1 MARLRSSTSSAPT
14 PSARMRK
21 SPRIWAKCCG
31 ACRATTT
38 PAASLIRRSPPIPRT
53 RSSSTLRAAW
63 ASDESRAPVT
73 RARAAPPQP
82 ARGHGGRLGAR
93 GLRTD
98 RPARNRQCG
107 AAPAAAGLPAR
118 RQNVRHRRSPGRQWA
133 RRMGARPANR
143 PPDPAQ
149 PARPDRRPSRQ
160 RPRWRP
166 PLERGRHPAR
176 RTQRRRAAARG
187 AGHRSAVCPP
197 AALGA
202 GCPRGRRANPRAR
215 RPRAP
220 ATGHRPGLADRLPR
234 LRRRP
239 PRGATRSPRHFAR
252 RRAHPPDHRF
262 MDRPALT
269 SPQPQPQTQPLGDD
283 VPAQLIACPA
293 PAKLNLF
300 LHVVGRRADGYHLLQ
315 TAFRL
320 LDWGDTLDFALRTD
334 GCIRRAND
342 VPGVAEADDL
352 VVRAARLLQAH
363 TGSALGADITVHK
376 VLPMGGGL
384 GGGSSD
390 AATTLVALNRLWAT
404 GLSRAELQTLGLAL
418 GADVP
423 VFVFGR
429 DAFAEGV

>member
-1 MARLRSSTSSAPT
+1 
-14 PSARMRK
+14 
-21 SPRIWAKCCG
+21 
-31 ACRATTT
+31 
-38 PAASLIRRSPPIPRT
+38 
-53 RSSSTLRAAW
+53 
-63 ASDESRAPVT
+63 
-73 RARAAPPQP
+73 
-82 ARGHGGRLGAR
+82 
-93 GLRTD
+93 
-98 RPARNRQCG
+98 
-107 AAPAAAGLPAR
+107 
-118 RQNVRHRRSPGRQWA
+118 
-133 RRMGARPANR
+133 
-143 PPDPAQ
+143 
-149 PARPDRRPSRQ
+149 
-160 RPRWRP
+160 
-166 PLERGRHPAR
+166 
-176 RTQRRRAAARG
+176 
-187 AGHRSAVCPP
+187 
-197 AALGA
+197 
-202 GCPRGRRANPRAR
+202 
-215 RPRAP
+215 
-220 ATGHRPGLADRLPR
+220 
-234 LRRRP
+234 
-239 PRGATRSPRHFAR
+239 
-252 RRAHPPDHRF
+252 

-269 SPQPQPQTQPLGDD
+269 SPQPQPQPQTQPLGDD

-423 VFVFGR
+423 VFVFGQ
-429 DAFAEGV
+429 DAFAEGVGEALQPLALPPAWYVVVSPGVSVPTAEIFSAEDLTRNTAPIKMADFAPSTTRSDLQAVACSRYPEVQRAIDWLDAYAPALMTGSGACVFAEVPSEAEADRITKNCPPQWKAWKVRSLTRHPLYEWLQ

>member
-1 MARLRSSTSSAPT
+1 
-14 PSARMRK
+14 
-21 SPRIWAKCCG
+21 
-31 ACRATTT
+31 
-38 PAASLIRRSPPIPRT
+38 
-53 RSSSTLRAAW
+53 
-63 ASDESRAPVT
+63 
-73 RARAAPPQP
+73 
-82 ARGHGGRLGAR
+82 
-93 GLRTD
+93 
-98 RPARNRQCG
+98 
-107 AAPAAAGLPAR
+107 
-118 RQNVRHRRSPGRQWA
+118 
-133 RRMGARPANR
+133 
-143 PPDPAQ
+143 
-149 PARPDRRPSRQ
+149 
-160 RPRWRP
+160 
-166 PLERGRHPAR
+166 
-176 RTQRRRAAARG
+176 
-187 AGHRSAVCPP
+187 
-197 AALGA
+197 
-202 GCPRGRRANPRAR
+202 
-215 RPRAP
+215 
-220 ATGHRPGLADRLPR
+220 
-234 LRRRP
+234 
-239 PRGATRSPRHFAR
+239 
-252 RRAHPPDHRF
+252 

-269 SPQPQPQTQPLGDD
+269 SPQPQPQPQTQPLGDD

-429 DAFAEGV
+429 DAFAEGVGEALQPLALPPAWYVVVSPGVSVPTAEIFSAEDLTRNTAPIKMADFAPSTTRNDLQAVACSRYPEVQRAIDWLDAYAPALMTGSGACVFAEVPSEAEADRITKNCPPQWKAWKVRSLTRHPLYEWLQ